1 MNGWRRLNWPLR
13 TIRQANRNIAGLN
26 MRLEYA
32 RWPDLAGLKE
42 RIFVVPLGS
51 LEQHGPHLPLFT
63 DSLIISNVT
72 ERVEKLRSERIVV
85 LPVQWLGHSPHHR
98 RFGCVSL
105 DLQPYIDLI
114 RGICRSLINLGVRKI
129 FLLNGHGGNDIPC
142 KAAQR
147 ELKSEFEEL
156 RDLYIVYATY
166 WNLAA
171 EEFGKI
177 RSSPEGGMGHAC
189 EMETSALL
197 ASDPDLVDMSK
208 AARGGPGPE
217 MGYRKLDMLK
227 SPAFSLINDF
237 DELSPSGV
245 LGMPELAT
253 PEKGARFLEAAAQ
266 AVVKLIDEMAEWN
279 FQEQTAPPTAGNPA

>member
-1 MNGWRRLNWPLR
+1 
-13 TIRQANRNIAGLN
+13 
-26 MRLEYA
+26 MRLENA

-42 RIFVVPLGS
+42 RIFLVPLGS

-63 DSLIISNVT
+63 DSLIISHVA
-72 ERVEKLRSERIVV
+72 ERIEQLRSERIVV

-98 RFGCVSL
+98 RFGCISL

-114 RGICRSLINLGVRKI
+114 RGICRSLIDLGARKI

-147 ELKSEFEEL
+147 ELKSEFEEVPE
-156 RDLYIVYATY
+156 LYIVYATY

-171 EEFGKI
+171 EEFGKT

-189 EMETSALL
+189 EMETSVLL
-197 ASDPDLVDMSK
+197 SENPDLVDMSK

-217 MGYRKLDMLK
+217 MGYRTLDMLK
-227 SPAFSLINDF
+227 SPPFSLINEF
-237 DELSPSGV
+237 DELSPTGV

-253 PEKGARFLEAAAQ
+253 PEKGARFLEAAAH
-266 AVVKLIDEMAEWN
+266 AVVRLIDEMATWK
-279 FQEQTAPPTAGNPA
+279 FQERAVRPTSGNPA

>member
-1 MNGWRRLNWPLR
+1 
-13 TIRQANRNIAGLN
+13 

-32 RWPDLAGLKE
+32 RWPDLAGLKD

-63 DSLIISNVT
+63 DSLIISHIAR
-72 ERVEKLRSERIVV
+72 RVEQLRSEKIVL

-98 RFGCVSL
+98 RFGCISL

-114 RGICRSLINLGVRKI
+114 RGMCRSLVDLGARKI

-156 RDLYIVYATY
+156 RNLYIVYATY

-171 EEFGKI
+171 EEFQKI

-189 EMETSALL
+189 EMETSVLL
-197 ASDPDLVDMSK
+197 AQNPDLVDMSK
-208 AARGGPGPE
+208 AVRGGPGPE

-227 SPAFSLINDF
+227 SPPFSLINEF
-237 DELSPSGV
+237 DELSRTGV
-245 LGMPELAT
+245 LGIPELAT
-253 PEKGARFLEAAAQ
+253 PEKGTRFLEAAANA
-266 AVVKLIDEMAEWN
+266 AVALIDEISNWN
-279 FQEQTAPPTAGNPA
+279 FQEQAARPAAGNPA

>member
-1 MNGWRRLNWPLR
+1 
-13 TIRQANRNIAGLN
+13 

-32 RWPDLAGLKE
+32 RWPDLAALKE

-63 DSLIISNVT
+63 DSLIISHIAQ
-72 ERVEKLRSERIVV
+72 RVEHLRSEKIVA

-98 RFGCVSL
+98 HFGCVSL
-105 DLQPYIDLI
+105 DLQPYVDLI
-114 RGICRSLINLGVRKI
+114 RGICSSLIDLGARKI

-147 ELKSEFEEL
+147 ELKTQFEEL

-171 EEFGKI
+171 EQFAAI

-189 EMETSALL
+189 EMETSVLL
-197 ASDPDLVDMSK
+197 AENPDLVDMSK

-217 MGYRKLDMLK
+217 MGYRVLDMLK
-227 SPAFSLINDF
+227 SPPFSLVSEF
-237 DELSPSGV
+237 DELSPTGV

-253 PEKGARFLEAAAQ
+253 PEKGARFLEAATQ
-266 AVVKLIDEMAEWN
+266 AVVALIDEMASWN
-279 FQEQTAPPTAGNPA
+279 FQERAPRPTAGKPA